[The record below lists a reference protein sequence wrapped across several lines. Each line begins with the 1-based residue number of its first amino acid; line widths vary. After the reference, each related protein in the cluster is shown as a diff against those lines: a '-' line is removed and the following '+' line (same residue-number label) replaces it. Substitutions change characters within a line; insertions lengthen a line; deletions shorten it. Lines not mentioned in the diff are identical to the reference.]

1 MAPIRLDKLLAN
13 MGKGSRSEMKKAI
26 LQGAVTVDG
35 QVLRCAAV
43 TVDPEQQRVAL
54 RGEQITFQRHWYLMM
69 NKPAGVLSASR
80 DRSAKTVMDLLD
92 ERWNGI
98 ELFVAG
104 RLDRDTEGL
113 LLLTND
119 GAFAHNLLSPKK
131 HVDKTYHARVAGRI
145 TRAELDCLEHGITL
159 EPGFTTLP
167 ARAALLRAGTETSD
181 VELTIREGKFHQVK
195 RMFAAVGHPVSDLR
209 RVAMGQLQLPSDLLP
224 GQARELSLQQL
235 EQIGVP
241 RSV

>member
-1 MAPIRLDKLLAN
+1 MARIRLDKLLAN
-13 MGKGSRSEMKKAI
+13 MGKGSRSEIKKAI

-35 QVLRCAAV
+35 QVLRSPAAA
-43 TVDPEQQRVAL
+43 VDPEQQRIAL
-54 RGEQITFQRHWYLMM
+54 RGELIAFQRYWYLMM

-80 DRSAKTVMDLLD
+80 DRNAKTVMDLLG
-92 ERWNGI
+92 EPWKGI

-131 HVDKTYHARVAGRI
+131 HVDKTYFAQVDGII
-145 TRAELDCLEHGITL
+145 TRAELDRLEHGILL

-167 ARAALLRAGTETSD
+167 ARAVLLRAGADCSE

-195 RMFAAVGHPVSDLR
+195 RMFAAVGHPVRYLR
-209 RVAMGQLQLPSDLLP
+209 RVAVGGLQLPADLPL
-224 GQARELSLQQL
+224 GQVQELSMQQL
-235 EQIGVP
+235 AQIGVSC
-241 RSV
+241 SV